1 MNRAPASTLRA
12 ETRPISANTKRLAEA
27 IYLMM
32 FSDELTRRRVTALAD
47 RLGLSRADLRAEVL
61 LYVDRLADCRFGTG
75 NVCMLHWKQN
85 AASCA
90 AEPAPSDEPVP
101 ADEPAPPR

>member
-1 MNRAPASTLRA
+1 MNPEPTSTLRA
-12 ETRPISANTKRLAEA
+12 ETRPLSANTERLAEA

-61 LYVDRLADCRFGTG
+61 RYVDRMADCRLGTTRIR
-75 NVCMLHWKQN
+75 MRH
-85 AASCA
+85 
-90 AEPAPSDEPVP
+90 
-101 ADEPAPPR
+101 